1 MAKEFQNILADK
13 KEALSFNRQIRNY
26 FEKKSLC
33 GTMATTAIL
42 PKGRT
47 AYSRGRSRQANK
59 KKCDSIQRR

>member
-47 AYSRGRSRQANK
+47 AYSRGRYTQ
-59 KKCDSIQRR
+59 

>member
-47 AYSRGRSRQANK
+47 AYSRGRYTTFEKNNN
-59 KKCDSIQRR
+59 